1 MSIGEFKMNLS
12 VPEQRDLFAFFARV
26 FGGEV
31 DATFVDGLRGLGD
44 DAPAELDEFLTR
56 SKDLETS
63 EVVRSLNADYARL
76 FRSMSKNPVP
86 PYESALVG
94 ELPLLMQEQ
103 RDRALAAY
111 REFGYAV
118 SEDGRSQEDHVALE
132 CGFCGLLCEIEQM
145 AGGEEGE
152 GARAREARRAFVAN
166 HLAQWAPVFA
176 REVTAQEARH
186 AKAGGHGLMFY
197 SACAEMLV
205 TFVDSLLDDE
215 PAA

>member
-1 MSIGEFKMNLS
+1 MSLS

-132 CGFCGLLCEIEQM
+132 CGFCGLLCEIEQT
-145 AGGEEGE
+145 ASGEEGT
-152 GARAREARRAFVAN
+152 RAREARRAFVAN
-166 HLAQWAPVFA
+166 HLAKWVPVFA
-176 REVTAQEARH
+176 REVAAQEARH
-186 AKAGGHGLMFY
+186 TKTGGHGLMFY
-197 SACAEMLV
+197 SACAEMLAV
-205 TFVDSLLDDE
+205 FVNSLPGDE
-215 PAA
+215 SAA